1 MEDSNK
7 QPIIVLFHIWQIT
20 CSTQCPTANNVIKW
34 LVLCWYFMKF
44 YRARIL
50 ANLLIVLLFRVNLI
64 AAKFVWMLS
73 GNDPCS
79 ERFLGARLGYLH
91 RNLVAQASNL
101 GALGYRAPVRQQ
113 PCHYMQENTTL
124 FGRTCEANGQLF
136 HRPLLLSQRVCPWC
150 C

>member
-1 MEDSNK
+1 
-7 QPIIVLFHIWQIT
+7 
-20 CSTQCPTANNVIKW
+20 
-34 LVLCWYFMKF
+34 MKI

-64 AAKFVWMLS
+64 ATKFMWMLS

-101 GALGYRAPVRQQ
+101 GAPGYRAPVRQQ
-113 PCHYMQENTTL
+113 PCMIFHIHV
-124 FGRTCEANGQLF
+124 FTCTE
-136 HRPLLLSQRVCPWC
+136 
-150 C
+150 